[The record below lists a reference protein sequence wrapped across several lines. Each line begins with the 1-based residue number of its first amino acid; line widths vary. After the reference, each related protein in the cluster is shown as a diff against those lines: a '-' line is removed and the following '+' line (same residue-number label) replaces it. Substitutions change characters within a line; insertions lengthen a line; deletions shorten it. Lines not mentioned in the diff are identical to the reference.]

1 MSMSFDFSGRTV
13 AVTGAA
19 QGIGLAVAR
28 SFHDA
33 GARVVAVDRDE
44 DALTDSWSAAAQDT
58 VLPIGVDVADE
69 DAVTSAVAQAEA
81 WAGGIDVMVNNAG
94 ITRDVVVWKMT
105 SAQWRAVLD
114 VHLTGTFHFTRAVI
128 PRMRQQGWG
137 RVVNVTSYTGMHGM
151 VGQANY
157 AAAKAGLIGFT
168 KATAKEVARFGITVN
183 AVSPNASTA
192 MVAAIPADKLAA
204 LTESVPMGRFAE
216 PREMSAAFQFL
227 ASDEAAY
234 VTGTVLPVD
243 GGVAM

>member
-1 MSMSFDFSGRTV
+1 MNTSFDFSGRTV

-28 SFHDA
+28 SFHES
-33 GARVVAVDRDE
+33 GAKLVAIDRDSGALSTAWD
-44 DALTDSWSAAAQDT
+44 DAKGSVLTIA
-58 VLPIGVDVADE
+58 LDVSDE
-69 DAVTSAVAQAEA
+69 EAVTSAVAQVET
-81 WAGGIDVMVNNAG
+81 WSGGIDIMINNAG

-105 SAQWRAVLD
+105 SAQWQAVLD

-128 PRMRQQGWG
+128 PGMRAKGAG
-137 RVVNVTSYTGMHGM
+137 RIVNVTSYTGMHGM

-204 LTESVPMGRFAE
+204 LTQSVPMGRFAE
-216 PREMSAAFQFL
+216 PSEMSSAFQFL

-234 VTGTVLPVD
+234 VTGIVLPVD